1 MSHQFQFH
9 VLLCSLILCTGASLL
24 RAADVATDKLPPAAD
39 REINFDADIE
49 PIFQKRCYACHGD
62 DVEMNGYSLWRK
74 KEAMLGG
81 VLRAAGHSFRRQ
93 RTQPLDSPGRGTGKK
108 SRDAAGRAEID

>member
-1 MSHQFQFH
+1 MSHEFQFH
-9 VLLCSLILCTGASLL
+9 VLLCSLTLCTGASLL
-24 RAADVATDKLPPAAD
+24 PAADVATDKLPAAVD
-39 REINFDADIE
+39 REIDFDADIE

-81 VLRAAGHSFRRQ
+81 TQGSRPFFPATANTAA
-93 RTQPLDSPGRGTGKK
+93 
-108 SRDAAGRAEID
+108 